1 MELGNEKVKIII
13 VEREE
18 KIGRIGL
25 KLGEWLIKI
34 EEILRKKIKI
44 IEEKVVEW
52 GIEGC
57 EEVEDLDIE
66 EIKNGEEKR
75 IGIIVKEEIEKLE
88 EVEIED
94 IGENGKEKRKEKKE
108 EEKNKRNS
116 GWSKW
121 REDNWSICNGMI
133 SRKEKVIKKGMRW
146 EKKEWKKE

>member
-88 EVEIED
+88 EVEKRGYRREWK
-94 IGENGKEKRKEKKE
+94 GKEERKERRR
-108 EEKNKRNS
+108 EK
-116 GWSKW
+116 
-121 REDNWSICNGMI
+121 
-133 SRKEKVIKKGMRW
+133 
-146 EKKEWKKE
+146 